1 MTSLEVLN
9 SVLPSLLHN
18 NKAATRKLTRKS
30 IVPILSRSHQL
41 VLVLSRPIVS
51 KVMVE
56 TKLSMTRTVTDSL
69 EERESEGRGWDKR
82 MCKPSKNVW
91 ASKSW
96 CFLH

>member
-41 VLVLSRPIVS
+41 V
-51 KVMVE
+51 MVE

-69 EERESEGRGWDKR
+69 EERESEGRDWDKR

-91 ASKSW
+91 ASNSW
-96 CFLH
+96 CFLHW

>member
-41 VLVLSRPIVS
+41 V
-51 KVMVE
+51 MVE

-91 ASKSW
+91 ASNSW
-96 CFLH
+96 CFLHW